1 MHTLTC
7 DALEQ
12 FIIFFPLPL
21 ARLLTSSDIVM
32 KNSSREMKKKKKSDA
47 EVRFR
52 TSIILYIE
60 RRVHINSW
68 HDMRNPESRIYPLQ
82 AVFERQLWAAWPN
95 THRWHEEMKKWWT
108 PGRLKTA
115 SLKAGSI
122 SCFVLCQRCVSYRC
136 QFAGPVLCL
145 HAQPM
150 PFYYVHVLTTL

>member
-1 MHTLTC
+1 MRTLTC
-7 DALEQ
+7 DALEH
-12 FIIFFPLPL
+12 FFFP
-21 ARLLTSSDIVM
+21 AFFGSASYFFRHSD
-32 KNSSREMKKKKKSDA
+32 EEQFTWDEEKKKSDA

-60 RRVHINSW
+60 RRVHISSW

-82 AVFERQLWAAWPN
+82 AIFEHQLRAAWPN
-95 THRWHEEMKKWWT
+95 TPRWHEERKKWWT
-108 PGRLKTA
+108 PGCLKTE

-150 PFYYVHVLTTL
+150 PFYYVHVLTAL